1 MEDIRNPCTSCGL
14 EVRMRQE
21 FRRARLKIF
30 RYINKNSPMPKCC
43 VPGCLNRGS
52 VAFPN
57 LAKDAVL
64 RAKWIQAVRQGSR
77 EEKHKLWQPAPY
89 SVVCHSHFTAT
100 DYTTETSLG
109 TKPTY
114 RRRKPDAVPSVFQW
128 TSGLNGNDRK
138 EKLLSRNK
146 KNIAVFKKN
155 KRQWHSQPVVSS
167 ACSDDRGPS
176 SICTYQPASTT
187 ACKSQR
193 PIFLKGAP
201 VQQAVYFLLPNQGS
215 VEKTSDEKT
224 AAQIKYDLAQK
235 EIATLQ
241 QKLEKLQKQI
251 VGKKWSVD
259 RIKFNDEKTRF
270 YTGLPSWS
278 AFMSLFSIVE
288 QDVTEVKCE
297 YHDPMDTDDQYDLTL
312 SDELFAVLVTFKLGL
327 YREEVADCFAIKLEK
342 FDKIFSVWVSCLYN
356 KLEQWGTRMST
367 LKKVV
372 DRVVPS
378 FVQNTS
384 NLKIILCWL
393 KLTFKLSSSPNRE
406 VKESVYKVLTGLNPQ
421 GSFIFSSGIWVLK
434 AEGSMVAV
442 TSGILE
448 FLDDG
453 DTIIVPSD
461 IDIDYAVQS
470 KSIKSIT
477 LPYDKGEVIR
487 TADEQTQSIYR
498 FIQQSIDR
506 LKGFKIMDKIIPVEL
521 LENSHKLV
529 SVCSRLCNCHNS

>member
-1 MEDIRNPCTSCGL
+1 
-14 EVRMRQE
+14 
-21 FRRARLKIF
+21 
-30 RYINKNSPMPKCC
+30 MPKCCC
-43 VPGCLNRGS
+43 VPGCPVKGGLP
-52 VAFPN
+52 FPN
-57 LAKDAVL
+57 LSKDAVL
-64 RAKWIQAVRQGSR
+64 RAKWIQAIRQGSG
-77 EEKHKLWQPAPY
+77 EEKHKLWQPAPC

-100 DYTTETSLG
+100 DYITKTSLG
-109 TKPTY
+109 TKPRV
-114 RRRKPDAVPSVFQW
+114 RRRKADAVPSVFQW
-128 TSGLNGNDRK
+128 PSGPNGNDTDRE

-155 KRQWHSQPVVSS
+155 KKQWHLEPVKSF
-167 ACSDDRGPS
+167 ACFEGRGPS
-176 SICTYQPASTT
+176 SICPYQPASTT

-193 PIFLKGAP
+193 PIFRKGAP
-201 VQQAVYFLLPNQGS
+201 VQQPVYFLLPNQGS

-288 QDVTEVKCE
+288 QDVTEVKCV

-312 SDELFAVLVTFKLGL
+312 SDELFAVLVTLKLAL

-356 KLEQWGTRMST
+356 KLEQWGTKTSI
-367 LKKVV
+367 LKKVT

-378 FVQNTS
+378 IVENTS

-393 KLTFKLSSSPNRE
+393 KLTFKLSSSPDCE

-421 GSFIFSSGIWVLK
+421 GNFIFSSGIWVLK

-442 TSGILE
+442 NSGIFDL
-448 FLDDG
+448 LDDG
-453 DTIIVPSD
+453 DTVIVPSD
-461 IDIDYAVQS
+461 IDIDYAVHS

-477 LPYDKGEVIR
+477 LPYDKGEDDKEFIR
-487 TADEQTQSIYR
+487 LIESGFTKTLHGNWSALPLCKDHPRLSEKY
-498 FIQQSIDR
+498 QQAKNRAKNLVKD
-506 LKGFKIMDKIIPVEL
+506 LKQNSTKQEHFVEFMQKIFD
-521 LENSHKLV
+521 NKLAEEAP
-529 SVCSRLCNCHNS
+529 LFQW